1 MDCVCVCWMDH
12 TTPFSVAAVAIHHL
26 HAPPPT
32 RAGRQTSS
40 ARMMRWPLK
49 GFILASEVTTQTE
62 HLAPTQPNP
71 SPPLRGP
78 KGRVPCRGEGAP
90 GGLHPQTEDQGSPPP
105 PGRPANPTSPSPRAV
120 RSLAGGTLQPVQ
132 MGPVDA
138 AAPLLEGAKEE
149 VAAPGRPRGPGIDM
163 SAHVGLRG
171 LLAAHVMVRA
181 RRGRPPGGCRAG
193 GSGADANAGRAA
205 LPLLL
210 LHDAPDQPGRVSGH
224 ERGE

>member
-1 MDCVCVCWMDH
+1 MCVCVGW
-12 TTPFSVAAVAIHHL
+12 TTPHPSPSLPSPFTTSS
-26 HAPPPT
+26 PPPT
-32 RAGRQTSS
+32 RAGRPTSS
-40 ARMMRWPLK
+40 ARMMRWPQK
-49 GFILASEVTTQTE
+49 GFILASSSHNTDRGG
-62 HLAPTQPNP
+62 PTWHQPNP
-71 SPPLRGP
+71 SPPLPGP
-78 KGRVPCRGEGAP
+78 KGRAPCRGEGAP

-210 LHDAPDQPGRVSGH
+210 LHDARDQPGRVSGH